1 MHLTGEAPL
10 TVVHREMFKIATP
23 LRRSLLSLA
32 LSLLL
37 HGGVLVGVVA
47 LAAAAAGRPAAL
59 SPASLIFV
67 SVSAP
72 PRVLLELS
80 VPEPAPEERP
90 EPSPVLDSPESA
102 LEFIVAESITWTEP
116 EAESVP
122 APEPEPEIAAVPDVP
137 PPPSI
142 YLGLFGDGQQVA
154 DTVQAGEVRATGFA
168 QEVAEVSQVMARVAT
183 VGVLDAASDAPRP
196 GLDRRTATVTS
207 AGFGGPVAAAAE
219 ERPRPSVVTGLTGFG
234 ASLDGTALA
243 PRPSQDAVRMIAGF
257 GAPVEPGPGPVL
269 HAPVAASGFEVE
281 LPDASVV
288 ASAAP
293 AGPPDAPVE
302 VVFKPTP
309 EYSLAA
315 REAGLEGDVTLEV
328 DFSSS
333 GTVRV
338 LRVVEGL
345 GHGLDEMAIRAAE
358 QMRFTPAIRNGHKVD
373 TRAIVYIVFRLI

>member
-1 MHLTGEAPL
+1 M
-10 TVVHREMFKIATP
+10 V
-23 LRRSLLSLA
+23 
-32 LSLLL
+32 
-37 HGGVLVGVVA
+37 
-47 LAAAAAGRPAAL
+47 
-59 SPASLIFV
+59 
-67 SVSAP
+67 
-72 PRVLLELS
+72 
-80 VPEPAPEERP
+80 
-90 EPSPVLDSPESA
+90 
-102 LEFIVAESITWTEP
+102 
-116 EAESVP
+116 
-122 APEPEPEIAAVPDVP
+122 
-137 PPPSI
+137 
-142 YLGLFGDGQQVA
+142 

-168 QEVAEVSQVMARVAT
+168 QEVAEVPQVMARVAT

-269 HAPVAASGFEVE
+269 DAPVAASGFEVE

-293 AGPPDAPVE
+293 AGPPDVPVE

-315 REAGLEGDVTLEV
+315 REAGLEGDVALEV
-328 DFSSS
+328 NFSSS

-373 TRAIVYIVFRLI
+373 TRTIVYIVFRLI

>member
-1 MHLTGEAPL
+1 MHPTGEAPL
-10 TVVHREMFKIATP
+10 TVVHREMFKTATP

-72 PRVLLELS
+72 PRVLPELS
-80 VPEPAPEERP
+80 APEPAPEARP
-90 EPSPVLDSPESA
+90 ELVAVLDFPEPA
-102 LEFIVAESITWTEP
+102 LEFIVAKSITWTEP
-116 EAESVP
+116 EAEPVP
-122 APEPEPEIAAVPDVP
+122 APEPEIAAVPDVP

-142 YLGLFGDGQQVA
+142 YLGLFGEGQQVA

-168 QEVAEVSQVMARVAT
+168 QEVAEVPQVMARVAT

-219 ERPRPSVVTGLTGFG
+219 ARPRPSVVTGLTGFG

-243 PRPSQDAVRMIAGF
+243 PRPSQDAVRMVAGF

-269 HAPVAASGFEVE
+269 AAPVAASGFEVE

-293 AGPPDAPVE
+293 TGPPDALVE

-309 EYSLAA
+309 EYRRAA
-315 REAGLEGDVTLEV
+315 GAAGLEGDVALEV